1 MAEKENQS
9 REEKAPV
16 IKLNGKKIPVGENA
30 IPSAPGASPKE
41 QLEGLK
47 RVAKEKIFAP
57 APKEEK
63 AQPSKQDG

>member
-9 REEKAPV
+9 QEEKAPI
-16 IKLNGKKIPVGENA
+16 IKVNGKKISVGENA
-30 IPSAPGASPKE
+30 IPSTPGGSPKE

-57 APKEEK
+57 APEEK
-63 AQPSKQDG
+63 AQPSKKDG